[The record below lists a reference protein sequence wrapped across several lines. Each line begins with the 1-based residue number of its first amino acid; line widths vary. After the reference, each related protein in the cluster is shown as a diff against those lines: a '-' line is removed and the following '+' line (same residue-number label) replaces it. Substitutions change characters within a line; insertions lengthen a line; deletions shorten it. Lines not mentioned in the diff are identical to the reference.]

1 MDDDYRVCSVCS
13 ALLTDDEVWAD
24 GSGSVVYTTSSLQIP
39 MSKRGGHLVDS
50 LDFRLDLSP
59 PGIGDVDP
67 DPHPRQPRWKP
78 EWRSISETLH
88 RAISDTVDVSMN
100 GVLCEHCYVQ
110 QETTEFS
117 GSYDFSDADELDPW
131 AMFDE

>member
-24 GSGSVVYTTSSLQIP
+24 GSGSVVYTTSSLQT
-39 MSKRGGHLVDS
+39 S
-50 LDFRLDLSP
+50 LEGRVYPL
-59 PGIGDVDP
+59 GIGSKP
-67 DPHPRQPRWKP
+67 IAIGLAIAGQAPTPRNAI
-78 EWRSISETLH
+78 RSEATT
-88 RAISDTVDVSMN
+88 TVDVSMN
-100 GVLCEHCYVQ
+100 GVLCEHCYVL

>member
-1 MDDDYRVCSVCS
+1 MADYRECSVCS
-13 ALLTDDEVWAD
+13 ALLTDDEVWSD
-24 GSGSVVYTTSSLQIP
+24 SSGSVVYTTSSLQTP
-39 MSKRGGHLVDS
+39 
-50 LDFRLDLSP
+50 LDALNRTDQRRDITGEHYRRLKFEE
-59 PGIGDVDP
+59 PGIG
-67 DPHPRQPRWKP
+67 
-78 EWRSISETLH
+78 SEATT
-88 RAISDTVDVSMN
+88 TVDVSMN

>member
-24 GSGSVVYTTSSLQIP
+24 GSGSVVYTTSSLQT
-39 MSKRGGHLVDS
+39 S
-50 LDFRLDLSP
+50 LEGRVYPL
-59 PGIGDVDP
+59 GIGS
-67 DPHPRQPRWKP
+67 KP
-78 EWRSISETLH
+78 I
-88 RAISDTVDVSMN
+88 AIGLAIAGQAPTVDVSMN
-100 GVLCEHCYVQ
+100 GVLCEHCYVL